1 METRTEAARSQA
13 EDREEEAIVNVET
26 REALLF
32 SQRQMENRRGQ
43 LLKRRE
49 VLQDEIDELNAEMT
63 ELERRLTA
71 ICEDL
76 RA

>member
-1 METRTEAARSQA
+1 M
-13 EDREEEAIVNVET
+13 NVET